1 MELRAERI
9 CKAYGGVPVLQNVT
23 FTAGPGVTC
32 LMGPSGRGKTTLL
45 RILMGLEQA
54 DSGRVVLP
62 AGCRWGAVFQEDR
75 LLERL
80 DARENLRF
88 VLGGAYREDAAS
100 GLLEQLGLGDVGAKP
115 AGAFSGGMKRRL
127 ALARALLAPAD
138 LLALDEPLTGLDE
151 GARAASVA
159 CIRRWGAGKTV
170 LLVTHMPS
178 DAEAL
183 DAAVVQLDDAAPER

>member
-1 MELRAERI
+1 MELRAEGI

-23 FTAGPGVTC
+23 FSAGPGVTC

-45 RILMGLEQA
+45 RILTGLEQA
-54 DSGRVVLP
+54 DSGRVFLP
-62 AGCRWGAVFQEDR
+62 AGCHWGVVFQEDR

-88 VLGGAYREDAAS
+88 VLGGAYREETAS
-100 GLLEQLGLGDVGAKP
+100 GLLEQLGLGDVGTKP

-138 LLALDEPLTGLDE
+138 LLALDEPLTGLDGE
-151 GARAASVA
+151 SRTQALE
-159 CIRRWGAGKTV
+159 CIRRWGAGKLV

-178 DAEAL
+178 DAGAL
-183 DAAVVQLDDAAPER
+183 DAAVVRLDDAAR